1 MDSLKNSVY
10 RRRERAAV
18 IAQVRESS
26 GTEHNM
32 KVVCDTVFAQVKERF
47 CKSSHLIAAQ
57 LVDCTHFTNSIK
69 SFSSADLECATK
81 IWPKANKVQLATK
94 LKPFL

>member
-32 KVVCDTVFAQVKERF
+32 KVACDTVFAQVK
-47 CKSSHLIAAQ
+47 SDHLIAAQ

-81 IWPKANKVQLATK
+81 IWPKANKVQLATE